1 MKRSFIRTSV
11 VAGLLLTG
19 MCANA
24 IAEKATWH
32 ESVAVS
38 GVVEVEA
45 GMASDY
51 AGDDSSDITLAT
63 MELGFEAALSEQVT
77 GNLVLLWE
85 EDATEPVDLD
95 EATITLGRTETQP
108 LFMVLGKTKAP
119 FGTFETNMISDPM
132 TLETAETSQSLIQA
146 GYDKN
151 GIQVSAYTYK
161 GDIILKGD
169 DDAINTFGASAFYEL
184 DQKGFTIKL
193 GAGLMS
199 NIMDSDGLGDAFTE
213 SQEAFL
219 ASASAGASYE
229 LKDAVAGYAVNTIVS
244 AGPVTFIGEYIA
256 AGDDPEYY
264 TDNGAGSEVTITAEA
279 PAAWQIEAAVTFPVS
294 GKEITTAATFQGSDN
309 MAGVLPEN
317 RYGIAV
323 GAALTETLGLTA
335 EYIAE
340 NDYSVADGGTDD
352 DASAMTFQLALEF

>member
-1 MKRSFIRTSV
+1 MKRSLIRTSV
-11 VAGLLLTG
+11 AAGLLLAG

-24 IAEKATWH
+24 IAEKTTWH
-32 ESVAVS
+32 ESVTVS

-51 AGDDSSDITLAT
+51 ADDDSSDITLAT
-63 MELGFEAALSEQVT
+63 MELGIEAALSDQVA
-77 GNLVLLWE
+77 GNLVLIWE

-119 FGTFETNMISDPM
+119 FGAFETNMISDPM
-132 TLETAETSQSLIQA
+132 TLETAETSQSLIQT
-146 GYDKN
+146 GYEQN
-151 GIQVSAYTYK
+151 GIHVSAYTYK

-169 DDAINTFGASAFYEL
+169 DDTISTFGALAAYEL
-184 DQKGFTIKL
+184 TQESFSVTL

-213 SQEAFL
+213 AQDAFL
-219 ASASAGASYE
+219 AAAPADASYE
-229 LKDAVAGYAVNTIVS
+229 LKDAVAGYAVNAMVA
-244 AGPVTFIGEYIA
+244 AGPVMLIGEYIA

-264 TDNGAGSEVTITAEA
+264 TNNGAGSVATITAEA
-279 PAAWQIEAAVTFPVS
+279 PAAWHVEAAITFPVS
-294 GKEITTAATFQGSDN
+294 GKEITAAATFQGSDN
-309 MAGVLPEN
+309 LAGLLPEN
-317 RYGIAV
+317 RYGFAV
-323 GAALTETLGLTA
+323 GAALTDSLGVTA

-352 DASAMTFQLALEF
+352 DASAMTLQLALEF